1 MSKPYTFSVTIMDTE
16 EERKEPLSEQ
26 QLKDTLWASI
36 EYRGTLTVLNIVRD
50 YQVGDFGTYLVLSGR
65 NPTT

>member
-1 MSKPYTFSVTIMDTE
+1 MKKKTKTILASLIGCGEMSKPYTFLVTIMDTE

-26 QLKDTLWASI
+26 QLKDTLWATI

-50 YQVGDFGTYLVLSGR
+50 Y
-65 NPTT
+65 

>member
-1 MSKPYTFSVTIMDTE
+1 MKKKMKTILENQIGCGEMSKPYTFLVTIMDTE

-50 YQVGDFGTYLVLSGR
+50 Y
-65 NPTT
+65 

>member
-16 EERKEPLSEQ
+16 EERKEPASEQ

-50 YQVGDFGTYLVLSGR
+50 Y
-65 NPTT
+65 

>member
-1 MSKPYTFSVTIMDTE
+1 VTTVVVNPIGCGEMSKPYTFLVTIIDVE

-36 EYRGTLTVLNIVRD
+36 EYRGTLAVLNIVRD
-50 YQVGDFGTYLVLSGR
+50 Y
-65 NPTT
+65 